1 MSQLD
6 PIVVAQVDALLTDE
20 HNPITNLANAAALL
34 NDSLTDVNWVGFY
47 LFNRASKQL
56 DLGPFQGK
64 VACMHIEPG
73 KGVVGTAFASGDS
86 MIVPDVHAFAGHIAC
101 DAASNSEVVVPITVN
116 GQTVAIL
123 DIDSPSLDRFSQN
136 DQKVLVD
143 FATQLAAHLDIE
155 ALAAVC

>member
-47 LFNRASKQL
+47 LYNQTTKQL

-64 VACMHIEPG
+64 VACMHIAPG
-73 KGVVGTAFASGDS
+73 SGVVGTAFVKGASL
-86 MIVPDVHAFAGHIAC
+86 IVPDVHAFAGHIAC
-101 DAASNSEVVVPITVN
+101 DAASNSEIVVPVTVD
-116 GQTVAIL
+116 GQTIAIL
-123 DIDSPSLDRFSQN
+123 DIDSPSLDRFSAD
-136 DQKVLVD
+136 DQKTLTQ
-143 FATQLAAHLDIE
+143 FATQLAAHLDTE